1 MSPTQHLQK
10 PIYTNLLTQHP
21 PFGLPYERIVP
32 PTDATILDQFL
43 PAGTIIGMSPWAT
56 HRDASTFGPD
66 ASAWR
71 PERWLEGSSHTRRQM
86 ENALLTFGAGNRSCI
101 GKHISYLEISKL
113 VPSLVRRYKVRNDL
127 HFPPFPFPFHKSRRS
142 GGEKTKTT
150 RVQTPPPPPGFQC
163 IPQIFIRRTQ
173 PTNITTKNSI
183 QISFADPDGNGR
195 DWKVENRWFTKQT
208 GLNVRL
214 QKAG

>member
-10 PIYTNLLTQHP
+10 PIYTNLSTQHP

-142 GGEKTKTT
+142 GGGKTKTT
-150 RVQTPPPPPGFQC
+150 RVQTPPPPDFNVSHKSSSDAPNRLTSPPKIQSRSPSPTPTATAATG
-163 IPQIFIRRTQ
+163 RSRTAGS
-173 PTNITTKNSI
+173 PN
-183 QISFADPDGNGR
+183 
-195 DWKVENRWFTKQT
+195 KQ
-208 GLNVRL
+208 
-214 QKAG
+214 A